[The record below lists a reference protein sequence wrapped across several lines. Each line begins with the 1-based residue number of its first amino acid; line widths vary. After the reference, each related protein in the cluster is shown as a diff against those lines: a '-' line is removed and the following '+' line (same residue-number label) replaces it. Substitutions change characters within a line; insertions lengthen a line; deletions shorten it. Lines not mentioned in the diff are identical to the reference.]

1 MSPVAL
7 VLVSHSDTLAR
18 GVAELAKEMAPDVHI
33 GIAGGLPGGGL
44 GTSFDLVEAAV
55 SKALDAATGAGVVLL
70 TDLGSA
76 TLTVDMVIEFAENP
90 DALILAD
97 GPLVEGAVAA
107 AVAAQQG
114 QPKEGVANAVTV
126 AGRQWCGTE
135 SPSPAETTQNQPEPS
150 EDPVVTE
157 EALVTDPA
165 GMHARPAAQ
174 IAALATTFD
183 AEVTID
189 GVSATSML
197 ELMSLGAS
205 QGSKVEV
212 SATGTDAV
220 SAVRAVANA
229 ITRGFEAAPTEA

>member
-18 GVAELAKEMAPDVHI
+18 GVAELAGEMAPDVHI
-33 GIAGGLPGGGL
+33 GVAGGLPEGGL

-55 SKALDAATGAGVVLL
+55 SQALEAAGGAGVVLL

-76 TLTVDMVIEFAENP
+76 TLTVEMVIEFADDP
-90 DALILAD
+90 RALVLAD

-114 QPKEGVANAVTV
+114 QSRDEVGRAVAA
-126 AGRQWCGTE
+126 AAAQWCPAGT
-135 SPSPAETTQNQPEPS
+135 
-150 EDPVVTE
+150 VTE
-157 EALVTDPA
+157 DGDLPVQEAPSNEKVHTVEALVTDPA

-174 IAALATTFD
+174 IAALAATFD

-189 GVSATSML
+189 GVSAASML

-205 QGSKVEV
+205 QGDKVEV
-212 SATGTDAV
+212 CAVGTDAV
-220 SAVRAVANA
+220 SAAAAVADA
-229 ITRGFEAAPTEA
+229 ITRGAHAASTEA